1 MIDLHNVT
9 NCRVVT
15 NNKNNWTTL
24 HVTHSESIYPDRQV
38 IETVAGQ
45 VGIEAHDID
54 SVLSCLRAMKG
65 FKQEVEITLYHNED
79 FSLEIASE

>member
-15 NNKNNWTTL
+15 NNKNGWTTL
-24 HVTHSESIYPDRQV
+24 HVTHSEPIYPDRQV

>member
-24 HVTHSESIYPDRQV
+24 HVTYSESIYPDRQV

>member
-1 MIDLHNVT
+1 MINLHNVT

-15 NNKNNWTTL
+15 NKKNGWTTL
-24 HVTHSESIYPDRQV
+24 LVTHNESIYPDREV